1 MTVKKFPSVV
11 KMAPTVYET
20 ETCLASW
27 RRRAKKRE
35 KRKRSH
41 RKYSQSYTN
50 RVVQARGELFHNFD
64 KQLATIYVIK
74 VETVRLTKNAYFA
87 CQSVINP
94 TTVCKKK
101 WKNNF
106 TLVQQK
112 KERTHMATFLSYF
125 HW

>member
-1 MTVKKFPSVV
+1 MTVKKFLSVA

-50 RVVQARGELFHNFD
+50 RVVQARGELFHSFD

-74 VETVRLTKNAYFA
+74 VETVRLTKKRLF
-87 CQSVINP
+87 C
-94 TTVCKKK
+94 
-101 WKNNF
+101 
-106 TLVQQK
+106 
-112 KERTHMATFLSYF
+112 LSKCDKP
-125 HW
+125 HHCL